1 MQSKRRKSKITSKRR
16 KSKITSKRRKSKI
29 TSKRR
34 KSKAKSN
41 RKKSMIK
48 LRRKNSK
55 NLYRKKSK
63 TSGKQKSSTMSRCIP
78 PELLRWI
85 TTSSSE
91 TIDVPQRD
99 TTSALIDLRNVSFID
114 PMISYLNEKSYSLEE
129 LLVEYYSGLI
139 SSMQAQN
146 LFKPLRINGV
156 GNNPNIWN
164 ESNIKLLIAKIENNN
179 IFRNLI
185 SISLIIDL
193 EGHPDEVIAK
203 IRVVQEILPYFSLKF
218 LPKLQKLELINV
230 GFKIRNYTVNTLLFE
245 ITSIHT
251 LTHLQ
256 LNNNNITEIQPF
268 FSDTNL
274 PNLTFLD
281 MSNNTIGNPGLENLV
296 HNLPNLQELNVIN
309 CGITQLPANFQNLAN
324 LGNFQISQQEYNVL
338 SEDDKE
344 ILEIFL

>member
-16 KSKITSKRRKSKI
+16 KSKITSKRQKSKV
-29 TSKRR
+29 
-34 KSKAKSN
+34 KSN
-41 RKKSMIK
+41 SKKSMIK

-78 PELLRWI
+78 PELLRLI

-91 TIDVPQRD
+91 TTDVPQRD
-99 TTSALIDLRNVSFID
+99 TTSASIDLRNVSFID
-114 PMISYLNEKSYSLEE
+114 PMISYLNKKSYSLEE
-129 LLVEYYSGLI
+129 LVVYSGLI
-139 SSMQAQN
+139 SIMRAQN
-146 LFKPLRINGV
+146 LVKKPLQINGV

-193 EGHPDEVIAK
+193 EGHPDESL
-203 IRVVQEILPYFSLKF
+203 VVQAILPYFSRKF

-230 GFKIRNYTVNTLLFE
+230 GFKRMNCTADTRLFK

-281 MSNNTIGNPGLENLV
+281 MSDNTIGNPGLENICKF
-296 HNLPNLQELNVIN
+296 LPQLEELKVRK
-309 CGITQLPANFQNLAN
+309 CGITQLPENFENLAN
-324 LGNFQISQQEYNVL
+324 LRNFQISTREYNML